1 VAMSERPT
9 LLRMLVGQRHW
20 QKYEIFRRQYE
31 NAANHL
37 ATEDNDPR
45 LRGLSIAKR
54 QFERWLGGKLKTR
67 PYPDHCRV
75 LEYLFGRSIDEL
87 LAPVAQKPVPGALP
101 TRQHGLPTGEPTVS
115 SVSRVMRVPSPA
127 PAIAAGSPLPRDA
140 SRGYPDFRH
149 GVVGRRSRDPLEP
162 YAEEITRELTMTAH
176 ESSEHAGFVASRRL
190 EPVTLEQLHDNVIQI
205 ARQYA
210 HTPPLY
216 VYGDAKRVRN
226 RGFELLEWTR
236 RAEQEDDLYLLIG
249 QACGLL
255 ASVSFDLGNRDAA
268 TEQACSAWI
277 YGKHI
282 GHHGLCAWAR
292 GMQALIAYWSGRPL
306 EALRL
311 VRETQ
316 DYAPPGT
323 PLVRLRC
330 IEARA
335 WAHLGDLTETTRAI
349 QAAQD
354 AREHAR
360 ERDDLHDGIA
370 GEFGFDQARQARC
383 NGSAYLDLG
392 AAEPAIAETRRA
404 IDLFAALPPEHRW
417 FKVEV
422 QAHTDL
428 SAAHLL
434 DSELDGARDALVPVF
449 AVPPELRVEG
459 LTQRL
464 GRVRALLARSPVGR
478 SQEARQLGEH
488 IEDFVANAAGRML
501 PSSSSNLASS

>member
-1 VAMSERPT
+1 MAMSERPT

-20 QKYEIFRRQYE
+20 QKYETFRRQYE
-31 NAANHL
+31 NAANAL
-37 ATEDNDPR
+37 AIEDSDPR

-54 QFERWLGGKLKTR
+54 QFERWLAGKLKTR
-67 PYPDHCRV
+67 PYPDHGRV
-75 LEYLFGRSIDEL
+75 LEHLFGRSIDEL
-87 LAPVAQKPVPGALP
+87 MAPVVQEPSPGALP
-101 TRQHGLPTGEPTVS
+101 ARQHGLHASEQAAS
-115 SVSRVMRVPSPA
+115 SVRAMRVPSPA
-127 PAIAAGSPLPRDA
+127 WAMVAGSPLPRDTGGGQTDLRDA
-140 SRGYPDFRH
+140 A
-149 GVVGRRSRDPLEP
+149 GVAGQRDPLEP
-162 YAEEITRELTMTAH
+162 YTGEITRELTMTAH
-176 ESSEHAGFVASRRL
+176 ESSEHAGFVASRSL
-190 EPVTLEQLHDNVIQI
+190 EPITLEQLHDNVIQI

-210 HTPPLY
+210 HTPPLH

-236 RAEQEDDLYLLIG
+236 RIEQEDDLYLLIG
-249 QACGLL
+249 HACGLL

-268 TEQACSAWI
+268 TEQARSAWI

-311 VRETQ
+311 VGEAQ
-316 DYAPPGT
+316 EYAPPGT

-335 WAHLGDLTETTRAI
+335 WAHLGDRAETTRAI

-354 AREHAR
+354 AREQAPG
-360 ERDDLHDGIA
+360 RDDLHDGIA

-383 NGSAYLDLG
+383 NGSAYLELG
-392 AAEPAIAETRRA
+392 AAEPAIVETRRA
-404 IDLFAALPPEHRW
+404 IDLFAALPPEQRW

-434 DSELDGARDALVPVF
+434 DSELDGAREALVPVF

-464 GRVRALLARSPVGR
+464 GRVRALLIRSPARR
-478 SQEARQLGEH
+478 SQEARQLGER
-488 IEDFVANAAGRML
+488 IEDFIANAAGRML

>member
-1 VAMSERPT
+1 
-9 LLRMLVGQRHW
+9 MLVGQRHW
-20 QKYEIFRRQYE
+20 QKYETFRRQYE

-37 ATEDNDPR
+37 ASEDNDPR

-54 QFERWLGGKLKTR
+54 QFERWLAGKLKTK

-75 LEYLFGRSIDEL
+75 LEHLFRRSIDEL
-87 LAPVAQKPVPGALP
+87 LAPVAQEPIPGELR
-101 TRQHGLPTGEPTVS
+101 TRQHGLHASGRTDPSVTVL
-115 SVSRVMRVPSPA
+115 RVPSPA
-127 PAIAAGSPLPRDA
+127 PAMVAGSPPLRDA
-140 SRGYPDFRH
+140 SGGYPDFRH
-149 GVVGRRSRDPLEP
+149 AIGDQRQRGSLEP

-190 EPVTLEQLHDNVIQI
+190 EPVTLEQLHDDVILV

-210 HTPPLY
+210 NTSPPH
-216 VYGDAKRVRN
+216 VYSEAKRVRN

-236 RAEQEDDLYLLIG
+236 RTEQEDDLYLLIG

-268 TEQACSAWI
+268 TEQARSAWI
-277 YGKHI
+277 YGRHI

-311 VRETQ
+311 VREAQ
-316 DYAPPGT
+316 EYAPPGT

-335 WAHLGDLTETTRAI
+335 WAHLADLTETTRAI

-370 GEFGFDQARQARC
+370 GEFGFDEARQARC
-383 NGSAYLDLG
+383 NGSAFLELG
-392 AAEPAIAETRRA
+392 ATEPAIAETRRA
-404 IDLFAALPPEHRW
+404 IELLGALPPEQRW

-428 SAAHLL
+428 SATHLL
-434 DSELDGARDALVPVF
+434 NSELDGAREALVPVF
-449 AVPPELRVEG
+449 AVPPELRIEG

-464 GRVRALLARSPVGR
+464 GRVRTLLVRSPFRR
-478 SQEARQLGEH
+478 SQEARQLGEQ
-488 IEDFVANAAGRML
+488 IEDFTVNAAGRML

>member
-31 NAANHL
+31 KAANHL
-37 ATEDNDPR
+37 ATEDSDPR

-54 QFERWLGGKLKTR
+54 QFERWLAGKLKTR

-75 LEYLFGRSIDEL
+75 LEHLFGRSIDEL
-87 LAPVAQKPVPGALP
+87 LAPVAQEPVPGELSA
-101 TRQHGLPTGEPTVS
+101 RQHGLHANERTAS
-115 SVSRVMRVPSPA
+115 SVKMMRVPSPA
-127 PAIAAGSPLPRDA
+127 LAMVADSPLPRDA
-140 SRGYPDFRH
+140 SGGHPDLRDAV
-149 GVVGRRSRDPLEP
+149 GVPEQGDPIEP
-162 YAEEITRELTMTAH
+162 YTGEITRELTMTAH

-190 EPVTLEQLHDNVIQI
+190 EPVTLEQLHDDVIQV

-210 HTPPLY
+210 HTPPLH

-236 RAEQEDDLYLLIG
+236 RTEQEDDLYLLIG

-268 TEQACSAWI
+268 TEQARSAWI

-311 VRETQ
+311 VREAQ
-316 DYAPPGT
+316 EYAPPGT

-335 WAHLGDLTETTRAI
+335 WAHLGDLAETTRAI

-354 AREHAR
+354 AREHAHK
-360 ERDDLHDGIA
+360 RDDLHDGIA

-383 NGSAYLDLG
+383 NGSAYLELG

-404 IDLFAALPPEHRW
+404 IDLFAALLPEQRW

-434 DSELDGARDALVPVF
+434 NSELDGAREALVPVF
-449 AVPPELRVEG
+449 AVPPELRIEG

-464 GRVRALLARSPVGR
+464 GRVRTLLVRSPVR
-478 SQEARQLGEH
+478 RAPEASQLGEQ
-488 IEDFVANAAGRML
+488 IEDFIVNAAGRML
-501 PSSSSNLASS
+501 PSGSSNLASS